1 VAEVSPL
8 VLDRLALAHH
18 YAFTRIQEAAI
29 AAATAL
35 WLELASNSLT
45 DEERWVAG
53 LWSVIEG
60 SARVSSYEAAAYLQA
75 QLDYTGI
82 APRLPAPNLD
92 WLREDFDAWSVTPI
106 REAVRRLSTE
116 PDSAYEVIIR
126 ETVPMVRK
134 LTDTVLRTVELQTVD
149 DLVAS
154 PAFAAS
160 TTFVGTRPEE
170 QFRPLTTGEAR
181 ILADRLNGKKITKQY
196 QRVTQAGACGWCQVV
211 ASRLYSYG
219 ATLRGEG
226 WHDRCRCTWREVTPD
241 EASTWTNP
249 LSGDWREVIK
259 ERADVPETGDSE

>member
-1 VAEVSPL
+1 MAEVSPL

-106 REAVRRLSTE
+106 REA
-116 PDSAYEVIIR
+116 
-126 ETVPMVRK
+126 
-134 LTDTVLRTVELQTVD
+134 
-149 DLVAS
+149 
-154 PAFAAS
+154 
-160 TTFVGTRPEE
+160 
-170 QFRPLTTGEAR
+170 
-181 ILADRLNGKKITKQY
+181 
-196 QRVTQAGACGWCQVV
+196 
-211 ASRLYSYG
+211 
-219 ATLRGEG
+219 
-226 WHDRCRCTWREVTPD
+226 D
-241 EASTWTNP
+241 EAA
-249 LSGDWREVIK
+249 LH
-259 ERADVPETGDSE
+259 RAGFGL

>member
-1 VAEVSPL
+1 MAEVSPL
-8 VLDRLALAHH
+8 VLDRLAIAHH

-45 DEERWVAG
+45 DEEAWLAG

-60 SARVSSYEAAAYLQA
+60 SSRVSAYEATVYLQM

-82 APRLPAPNLD
+82 APRLPAPDLE
-92 WLREDFDAWSVTPI
+92 WLREDFESWAVTPI
-106 REAVRRLSTE
+106 REAVRRLATE
-116 PDSAYEVIIR
+116 PDTAYETVVR
-126 ETVPMVRK
+126 ETVPMVHR

-196 QRVTQAGACGWCQVV
+196 MRVTQAGACGFCRVV

-226 WHDRCRCTWREVTPD
+226 WHHACRCTWREVTPD
-241 EASTWTNP
+241 EASTWENP
-249 LSGDWREVIK
+249 LAGEWREVIT
-259 ERADVPETGDSE
+259 ERADTGEQETP